1 MLSCDRAAPRFRTSK
16 HGAFATLQRQ
26 LLDKPNLRDAPELK
40 RVDDIAHL
48 SAQLDAAMSMWTY
61 YRERSEQEFRLRSA
75 LDEKLREL
83 EERCRHL
90 QSQIQ
95 AMRKQIQAKRKQI
108 QAKRKQI
115 QAMRKQIQAMRNS
128 RSWRL
133 TAPYRK
139 LGGLCRRLASLVRRL
154 WRG

>member
-1 MLSCDRAAPRFRTSK
+1 LLSCDRAAPRFRTSK

-95 AMRKQIQAKRKQI
+95 AMR
-108 QAKRKQI
+108 
-115 QAMRKQIQAMRNS
+115 NS

>member
-95 AMRKQIQAKRKQI
+95 AMRKQIQA
-108 QAKRKQI
+108 
-115 QAMRKQIQAMRNS
+115 MRNS

>member
-1 MLSCDRAAPRFRTSK
+1 
-16 HGAFATLQRQ
+16 LQRQ

-95 AMRKQIQAKRKQI
+95 AMR
-108 QAKRKQI
+108 
-115 QAMRKQIQAMRNS
+115 NS